1 MIKKLLSTKSYTTG
15 FDLSLLLL
23 RITFGG
29 FMLVN
34 HGLGKMDKLL
44 AGGDIKFAD
53 PIGIG
58 MKNSLI
64 LTVFA
69 EVVCAGLLVIGL
81 FTRLALIPLLITML
95 VAVFVIHIGDGLK
108 DMEAAILYLIAYSII
123 FINGAGKYSIDNSIF
138 NK

>member
-1 MIKKLLSTKSYTTG
+1 MIKKLLSTTSYTTG
-15 FDLSLLLL
+15 FDLSLFLL

-29 FMLVN
+29 FMLIN
-34 HGLGKMDKLL
+34 HGIGKMNKLF
-44 AGGDIKFAD
+44 AGGEISFPD
-53 PIGIG
+53 PFGIG
-58 MKNSLI
+58 SEASLG
-64 LTVFA
+64 LAVFS
-69 EVVCAGLLVIGL
+69 EVVCAALLVLGL